1 MRFSVPRWRRSRLN
15 EDRIYASGK
24 NAEVDIE
31 VNRKRKH
38 VTRAALITS
47 AARGV
52 RSSRLRIRASITRV
66 YFIIRWSVYCNSIYA
81 STRNNWYPIGI
92 RSIVYSILLL
102 LLFILYLS
110 RKVLRRSVGCRWISE
125 THVFGIW
132 LLFFTWIQYID
143 RLSIVNEKCG
153 IPFIENLFGINKKKK
168 LKKEFRFRLTN
179 INELYTFKI
188 L

>member
-1 MRFSVPRWRRSRLN
+1 MRFLVPRWRRSRLN

-38 VTRAALITS
+38 VIRAALITS

-52 RSSRLRIRASITRV
+52 RSSRLRIRAGITRV
-66 YFIIRWSVYCNSIYA
+66 YFIIRWSVYWNSIYA
-81 STRNNWYPIGI
+81 TTRNNWYPIGI
-92 RSIVYSILLL
+92 RSIVYSILLLL

-125 THVFGIW
+125 THVFGIR
-132 LLFFTWIQYID
+132 LLFFHVNTIYRQAVYCQRKMWD
-143 RLSIVNEKCG
+143 SIYRKSFWNQQEKKVKKR
-153 IPFIENLFGINKKKK
+153 IPFPFNQYQWIVYI
-168 LKKEFRFRLTN
+168 
-179 INELYTFKI
+179 
-188 L
+188 